1 MPKKLVD
8 WAPYLVWLKHE
19 GFVEID
25 RSFPNEAGW
34 GTVIELAGPHFSV
47 RIYDDPFGPIA
58 SLGSDVIGWF
68 QIADVVKH
76 VAPEA
81 LPDYVTAYR
90 ETFPD
95 RETAANALRTTLHKV
110 TELFQHGDLQA
121 FAAEMDRQ
129 REESY
134 ALLGKRVP
142 DTANVAEH
150 FGFKDGSEEY
160 ERFKSDMTEILGTI
174 GNAVRGIAVPTRKKD

>member
-1 MPKKLVD
+1 MPKKLAD
-8 WAPYLVWLKHE
+8 WAPYLSWLKLE
-19 GFVEID
+19 GFDEID
-25 RSFPNEAGW
+25 LSFPSEAGL

-47 RIYDDPFGPIA
+47 KIDDDYLGPIA

-68 QIADVVKH
+68 QIADVVKY

-95 RETAANALRTTLHKV
+95 RETAANALRETLPKV
-110 TELFQHGDLQA
+110 TELFQHGDLTV
-121 FAAEMDRQ
+121 FAAEMARQ
-129 REESY
+129 REESCK
-134 ALLGKRVP
+134 LLGKRLP
-142 DTANVAEH
+142 DKTDIAEH

-160 ERFKSDMTEILGTI
+160 ESFKAAMTEMLDAAGK
-174 GNAVRGIAVPTRKKD
+174 AVQGITAPSRKKD